1 MLPFGKIGLC
11 LPSKARSREP
21 GPCEEAL
28 GVCKD
33 SPSSLTFLDMQANF
47 TVYKNNLEI
56 LPNKNTSLGACIA
69 VCKLIL

>member
-28 GVCKD
+28 GVCKV

-47 TVYKNNLEI
+47 TVSIGEA
-56 LPNKNTSLGACIA
+56 SLL
-69 VCKLIL
+69 LIVHFFVN